1 MALMVTGSNGTML
14 RGPRVDGFPV
24 NMIQLDLKQSLSIF
38 EGYSIR
44 STDLTS
50 NEMGLYTLQ
59 SVGNVDKV
67 RWASL
72 TSMSHVLTRRKNG
85 CVATPKG
92 QIYMNVDESTMCPIE
107 YFGKICS
114 DVFWDS
120 CFEQIFG
127 VGMSIYDLLATPQ
140 GRQMFDMIVKK
151 VYTAIGTS
159 LHELAWFGNHPVID
173 LANDNN
179 WFNRNSSESL
189 KSWMDYVDQQ
199 GACTGWATLLSEL
212 KALGLP
218 NFNVKM
224 NVGTEVDASGNWTG
238 NPVTFFKK
246 LVAAAPNILSVEIDR
261 INVGDKP
268 NIVVSKDI
276 FNSYIT
282 YLETTFANIPESYYL
297 TVTGM
302 DGSTMK
308 SRNVV
313 MWNGHKVIYNNEFS
327 QFDNMTGTKSH
338 RAILSFPGVFGLAYD
353 IPALTGQYS
362 GLGLVIYQSP
372 VPSDK
377 GKIELMTAFKMSPAI
392 LDTNLISYSEYIHTP
407 TI

>member
-1 MALMVTGSNGTML
+1 MLLATGQNGTML
-14 RGPRVDGFPV
+14 KGPRIDGSPV

-44 STDLTS
+44 YSELAA

-72 TSMSHVLTRRKNG
+72 TNMSHVLTRRKNG

-92 QIYMNVDESTMCPIE
+92 QISINADESTMCPIE
-107 YFGKICS
+107 YYGKICS
-114 DVFWDS
+114 DVFWDN

-127 VGMSIYDLLATPQ
+127 NGMDIYNLLSTPA
-140 GRQMFDMIVKK
+140 GRSLWDMIMRK
-151 VYTAIGTS
+151 VYLAIGSS

-173 LANDNN
+173 VANDNS
-179 WFNRNSSESL
+179 WFNKNSQESL
-189 KSWMDYVDQQ
+189 KAWMDYVDQQ
-199 GACTGWATLLSEL
+199 AACTGWATLCSEL

-218 NFNVKM
+218 NFNVLM
-224 NVGTEVDASGNWTG
+224 NVGTEVDSSGNWTG

-246 LVAAAPNILSVEIDR
+246 VVAAAPTVMATELDR
-261 INVGDKP
+261 ITTGDKP

-276 FNSYIT
+276 FESYKT
-282 YLETTFANIPESYYL
+282 YLETTFGNIPQSYYL
-297 TVTGM
+297 VTTGM
-302 DGSTMK
+302 DGVQMT
-308 SRNVV
+308 SRNVL
-313 MWNGHKVIYNNEFS
+313 MWNGYKIIYNNEFS
-327 QFDNMTGTKSH
+327 QFDAMTGTKSH

-353 IPALTGQYS
+353 IPALTGQYK
-362 GLGLVIYQSP
+362 GLGMVVYQDP
-372 VPSDK
+372 KPSAK
-377 GKIELMTAFKMSPAI
+377 GLIELMTAFKISPAI
-392 LDTNLISYSEYIHTP
+392 LDTNLIVYSEYIHKP